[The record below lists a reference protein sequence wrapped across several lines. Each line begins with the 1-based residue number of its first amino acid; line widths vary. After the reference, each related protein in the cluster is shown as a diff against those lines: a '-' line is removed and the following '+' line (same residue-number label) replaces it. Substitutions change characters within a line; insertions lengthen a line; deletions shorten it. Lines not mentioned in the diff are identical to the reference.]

1 MHISSIV
8 RIFAKE
14 EGRQMIKDER
24 KNQLLKLIGRTG
36 YIKVNEL
43 AAKIYTSPSTVRRN
57 LSELEKMGL
66 IRRVSGGAELRSDSL
81 EVPMQLRY
89 KKNHEQKTLIAERAA
104 EHLKDDTVVFI
115 DGSSTCL
122 HMVPFISQHKNITV
136 YTNGVEICSQLCQ
149 TDINVYCV
157 GGELLPRSLA
167 FAGEYAISMVQSVY
181 FDALFFSCSSFSDGM
196 VTDYS
201 EKEAHLR
208 RALIRQS
215 KEKYFLCDHSKIG
228 KRHSYIICNENDI
241 TEIITE

>member
-1 MHISSIV
+1 
-8 RIFAKE
+8 
-14 EGRQMIKDER
+14 MIKDER

-36 YIKVNEL
+36 YIKVNDL
-43 AAKIYTSPSTVRRN
+43 AARIYTSPSTVRRN

-104 EHLKDDTVVFI
+104 KYLKDDSVVFI

-149 TDINVYCV
+149 TDITVYCV

-167 FAGEYAISMVQSVY
+167 FAGEYAIGMVQSVF
-181 FDALFFSCSSFSDGM
+181 FDAMFFSCSSFSDGI

-215 KEKYFLCDHSKIG
+215 KKKYFLCDQSKIG
-228 KRHSYIICNENDI
+228 KRHSYIVCNETDI